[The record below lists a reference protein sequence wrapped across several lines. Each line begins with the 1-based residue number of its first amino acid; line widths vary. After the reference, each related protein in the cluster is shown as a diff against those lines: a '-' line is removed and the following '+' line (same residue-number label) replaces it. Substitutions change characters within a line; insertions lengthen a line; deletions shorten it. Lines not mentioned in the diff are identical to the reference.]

1 MTTPQPELSRLD
13 ALLMRV
19 LDGEASDDERA
30 ELLALAD
37 ADARLAEATALRQA
51 LRAAV
56 LDGVGDPIDVVPQ
69 VMMALGLD
77 DGWDAVSESLQAT
90 LVDESLS
97 IDVSAAVMAAI
108 APEPEEADR
117 EAIELSALHDGELS
131 AERRMALA
139 AKLGAERA
147 LIDELTAHADLGR
160 HLREAVAAELRHADL
175 DSVWA
180 GVAPAIGLT
189 DPEAVP
195 GWDASAAVLR
205 EAVEARATLSEP
217 AAARMVDDIMSALP
231 VSRID
236 EPIAL
241 EIESEPE
248 ELEAARGW
256 FGLPFGTLLAVV
268 AALLLVVPLVYEPD
282 TASTTPS
289 TPSAPAAP
297 AEEVAEVHE
306 VDGDE
311 AFELVPMDEPEPG
324 VVIESLEFA
333 EDVIV
338 QVIPGEE
345 AGDATVLWIAEPL
358 DEEEGATL

>member
-19 LDGEASDDERA
+19 LDGEASDEERA

-37 ADARLAEATALRQA
+37 ADARLAEATTLRQA

-56 LDGVGDPIDVVPQ
+56 LDGVGDPIDIVPQ

-108 APEPEEADR
+108 APEAEEASAADS

-131 AERRMALA
+131 AERRIALA
-139 AKLGAERA
+139 AKLGAQRS
-147 LIDELTAHADLGR
+147 LVGQLTAHADLGR
-160 HLREAVAAELRHADL
+160 HLREAVASEMKHADL

-180 GVAPAIGLT
+180 GVAPSIGLP

-195 GWDASAAVLR
+195 GWDASASLLQ
-205 EAVEARATLSEP
+205 EAVAARAVLSEP
-217 AAARMVDDIMSALP
+217 AAERMLDDIMAALP
-231 VSRID
+231 VARSE

-282 TASTTPS
+282 TEPS

-306 VDGDE
+306 VDGED
-311 AFELVPMDEPEPG
+311 AFELVPMDEPEPC

-333 EDVIV
+333 DDVIV
-338 QVIPGEE
+338 QVIQGEE
-345 AGDATVLWIAEPL
+345 EGDATVLWIAEPL

>member
-19 LDGEASDDERA
+19 LDGEASDAERA

-37 ADARLAEATALRQA
+37 ADERLAEATALRTA

-56 LDGVGDPIDVVPQ
+56 LDGIGDPIDVVPQ

-77 DGWDAVSESLQAT
+77 DGWDAVSESLQAA

-97 IDVSAAVMAAI
+97 IDVSTAVMAAI
-108 APEPEEADR
+108 APQQQQAPAADL

-139 AKLGAERA
+139 AKLGADRSLA
-147 LIDELTAHADLGR
+147 DSLTAHADLGR
-160 HLREAVAAELRHADL
+160 HLREAVAFELRHAEL
-175 DSVWA
+175 DAIWA
-180 GVAPAIGLT
+180 GVAPAIGLE

-195 GWDASAAVLR
+195 GWEASAALLK
-205 EAVEARATLSEP
+205 EAVEARAVLSEP
-217 AAARMVDDIMSALP
+217 AAARMLDDVMAALP
-231 VSRID
+231 APRSE
-236 EPIAL
+236 EPAAL
-241 EIESEPE
+241 ELESEPE
-248 ELEAARGW
+248 ELDAARGW

-282 TASTTPS
+282 TEPA
-289 TPSAPAAP
+289 TPSAPATQP
-297 AEEVAEVHE
+297 EEVAEVHE
-306 VDGDE
+306 VSDDE
-311 AFELVPMDEPEPG
+311 AFELVPMDEPELG

-333 EDVIV
+333 DDVIV
-338 QVIPGEE
+338 QVMPGEE
-345 AGDATVLWIAEPL
+345 EGDATVLWIDEPL
-358 DEEEGATL
+358 DTEAGATL